1 MRLAQGENEKMKS
14 PILDSRRKVVSAIIQ
29 AYPGG
34 RECAATLLGL
44 ELKKFDNQAYES
56 AGHRPLSDDQLH
68 ALEQLAGTTYLPD
81 YLCGLYGGVFV
92 PMPEA
97 DELDNLELLAR
108 SMTTAVKRGKV
119 DALILQALDDGVI
132 DEPELA
138 EIIAAHRKHIA
149 ARHAEVGAIIT
160 LHRKPKP

>member
-1 MRLAQGENEKMKS
+1 MKS

-34 RECAATLLGL
+34 RECAAALLGM

-56 AGHRPLSDDQLH
+56 AGHRPLADDQLH
-68 ALEQLAGTTYLPD
+68 ALEQVAGTTYLPD
-81 YLCGLYGGVFV
+81 YLCGMYGGVFV

-97 DELDNLELLAR
+97 EALDNLELLAR
-108 SMTTAVKRGKV
+108 AMTTAVKRGKV

-138 EIIAAHRKHIA
+138 EIIIAHRKHIA

-160 LHRKPKP
+160 LHREPKP

>member
-68 ALEQLAGTTYLPD
+68 ALEQIAGTTYLPD
-81 YLCGLYGGVFV
+81 YLCGMYGGVFV

-97 DELDNLELLAR
+97 EELDNLELLAR
-108 SMTTAVKRGKV
+108 AMTTAVKRGKV
-119 DALILQALDDGVI
+119 DALILQALTDGHI
-132 DEPELA
+132 DEAELA
-138 EIIAAHRKHIA
+138 EIIAAHRQHIA
-149 ARHAEVGAIIT
+149 ARHTEVGAIIT
-160 LHRKPKP
+160 LHRKPKA

>member
-1 MRLAQGENEKMKS
+1 MRLAKGENEKMKS

-68 ALEQLAGTTYLPD
+68 ALEKIAGTTYLPD
-81 YLCGLYGGVFV
+81 YLCGMYGGVFV
-92 PMPEA
+92 AMPEA
-97 DELDNLELLAR
+97 EELDNLELLAR

-119 DALILQALDDGVI
+119 DSLILQALKDGVI
-132 DEPELA
+132 DEA
-138 EIIAAHRKHIA
+138 EIAEIVAAHRQHIA
-149 ARHAEVGAIIT
+149 ARHAEIGAIIT
-160 LHRKPKP
+160 LHRKPKA